1 MIFILGD
8 FLVDVG
14 NNNYIFI
21 LVVVNYKLYGIDRVD
36 KVVIGR
42 FCNGKIIF
50 DFVSKFC
57 LLLF

>member
-42 FCNGKIIF
+42 FCNGKI
-50 DFVSKFC
+50 C
-57 LLLF
+57 LW